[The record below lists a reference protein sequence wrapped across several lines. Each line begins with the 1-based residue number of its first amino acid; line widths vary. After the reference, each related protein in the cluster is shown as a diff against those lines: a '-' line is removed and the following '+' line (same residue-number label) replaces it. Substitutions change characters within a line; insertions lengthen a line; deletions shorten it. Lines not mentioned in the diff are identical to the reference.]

1 MGRRNTVRRL
11 KQDNVYVCD
20 FETRAG
26 RNALKERKT
35 WVWAWAAT
43 SIFDFEQVEVGTS
56 IQLWWHW
63 LQSIGN
69 AVVYFHNLKFD
80 GFFILYFLMRNGYEF
95 THNQKG
101 VREGKRKLFTFMVS
115 EQRTFYT
122 ITVSTGKNQYVE
134 IRDSLKKLPFSV
146 DRIGGA
152 FKTKYRKLTINY
164 VEDRP
169 EEHTLTAEETEY
181 IKNDVRVVAEALAQ
195 QYEQGMLKMTIGS
208 DCLAKYKDMVGGERK
223 FREIFPLLDDNV
235 DAFCRKAY
243 RGGWC
248 YVNPKFQGYT
258 LKCPN
263 GRTYDVNS
271 LYPSMLH
278 SNKYKLADGTE
289 CVNLYPY
296 GEPVYFKGNPRKTK
310 KYPLYIIRFNASF
323 RLKDAHVPTVQL
335 KGSRFKD
342 NQYIVDSDGV
352 VYDVYMTNVDYELFK
367 KHYHIDHL
375 EVLDGYKFRGKAG
388 FFDEYVDYFMEI
400 KVKATGA
407 LRELAKL
414 FLNNLYGK
422 FAQRI
427 NGADMEPYIDD
438 KGILRLRVAEET
450 ERKPVYVPVGAF
462 NTAYARRFTIT
473 AAQVNYDIF
482 AYADTDSNHYTD
494 NTQVG
499 IVEHD
504 TALSCWKRE
513 SEWTQA
519 RFIRQKTY
527 CELIDGK
534 WDIKCAGMNKDSK
547 DQFLRYIDRGFMTI
561 EHFDVGLTIK
571 RKKLRP
577 KVVDGG
583 IVFETGPFQI
593 RPA

>member
-1 MGRRNTVRRL
+1 MGRRNVTRRVID
-11 KQDNVYVCD
+11 KVYVCD

-43 SIFDFEQVEVGTS
+43 SIFDFEKVEIGTS
-56 IQLWWHW
+56 ISWWFEW
-63 LQSIGN
+63 LKSIGN

-95 THNQKG
+95 TNNQKA
-101 VREGKRKLFTFMVS
+101 VREGKRQLFTFMVS

-122 ITVSTGKNQYVE
+122 ITISTGRNTYAE
-134 IRDSLKKLPFSV
+134 IRDSLKKLPFAV
-146 DRIGGA
+146 ERIGKA
-152 FKTKYRKLTINY
+152 FNTKYQKLTLDY
-164 VEDRP
+164 VLDRP
-169 EEHTLTAEETEY
+169 EDHILTPEEQEY
-181 IKNDVRVVAEALAQ
+181 LKNDVRVVAEALLQ

-208 DCLAKYKDMVGGERK
+208 DCLAKYKEMMGGERK
-223 FREIFPLLDDNV
+223 FREVFPLLDEEV

-248 YVNPKFQGYT
+248 YVNPRYQGYT

-263 GRTYDVNS
+263 GRTFDVNS

-289 CVNLYPY
+289 HVNLYPY
-296 GEPVYFKGNPRKTK
+296 GDPVYYKGTPRKTK
-310 KYPLYIIRFNASF
+310 QYPLYIIRFSASF
-323 RLKDAHVPTVQL
+323 RLKPNHVPTVQL

-342 NQYIVDSDGV
+342 NVYISDSEGV
-352 VYDVYMTNVDYELFK
+352 VDNIYMTNVDYELFK
-367 KHYHIDHL
+367 KHYEIDYLVEH
-375 EVLDGYKFRGKAG
+375 DGYKFRGKAG
-388 FFDEYVDYFMEI
+388 FFDEYVNHFMEI

-407 LRELAKL
+407 VRELAKL

-438 KGILRLRVAEET
+438 KGILRLRVSEET

-482 AYADTDSNHYTD
+482 AYADTDSNHYVDDTA
-494 NTQVG
+494 VG
-499 IVEHD
+499 IVEHE

-527 CELIDGK
+527 CELINGE
-534 WDIKCAGMNKDSK
+534 WDIKCAGMNKETK
-547 DQFLRYIDRGFMTI
+547 KQFLRYIDRGFMTI
-561 EHFDVGLTIK
+561 EHFDVGLCIK

-583 IVFETGPFQI
+583 IVFENGPFQI
-593 RPA
+593 RAA